1 LYINQFR
8 ELLVGKLK
16 LSMES
21 VTHEVVIGQKIKEV
35 FESSGIKVGDFADK
49 LGMVRQNVYRIFE
62 RTHIDTGLLIR
73 ISQLLE
79 HDFFQYYTNATEQ
92 EIPISGN
99 TASADS
105 SASRSEEEYALLATE
120 LSKTKA
126 ELEQANKEIMYLKKI
141 IDLMEE
147 RAKWLSEK

>member
-1 LYINQFR
+1 
-8 ELLVGKLK
+8 
-16 LSMES
+16 MES
-21 VTHEVVIGQKIKEV
+21 INHEVVIGQKIKEV
-35 FESSGIKVGDFADK
+35 FENSGIKIGDFADK

-79 HDFFQYYTNATEQ
+79 HDFFQYYTNPFEPD
-92 EIPISGN
+92 IPTPRNI
-99 TASADS
+99 ASADNP
-105 SASRSEEEYALLATE
+105 ASRSEEEYALLSTE
-120 LSKTKA
+120 LFRTKA

-147 RAKWLSEK
+147 RSKWLSEK